1 MSGRNI
7 RPSTRDE
14 WPCRPCRI
22 ACCVCAAAVF
32 PLVLG
37 FGIVRAQDNPSEKR
51 LPGLPRIA
59 NEPPDANAIMMMQQR
74 KRNDLQFDAANAE
87 RKRRLTEEATI
98 LLRLAGEVKQE
109 VERNDPAAMQFTY
122 RKTELIEKLARD
134 VQEKMKLTVQK

>member
-1 MSGRNI
+1 
-7 RPSTRDE
+7 
-14 WPCRPCRI
+14 
-22 ACCVCAAAVF
+22 
-32 PLVLG
+32 VLG